1 MCKRSIIV
9 AAMAVMLGASNAV
22 FAKEVVFNPT
32 VQDVDGSYCWT
43 NENNWVGGVLPGIN
57 DVQVYQPSG
66 NMTVKITPKTS
77 GYHQFAGM
85 KFLSGKTYFTSGHYF
100 YVNAVETEI
109 YVAGEASVVCSNM
122 IDNWN
127 SANSLIKTGGGPFTF
142 RKIGENDKPLKLI
155 DIREGTFKNIS
166 GDSVVKAS
174 AVRIH
179 RDAVFFANG
188 YNYFRG
194 LDADVQIDDGGTFQV
209 DGKTGKINVGCL
221 SGAGDIVDVGST
233 YTDLQIKPTRDCV
246 FSGTMSAK
254 VQPNIMTGATGRFIL
269 GASNVFAQ
277 CQAVTGSEWLGF
289 LPGIGT
295 FTFGGVYTGKTSSP
309 LVLADTNGAP
319 VTVSVAMNNDKPAKF
334 ATTGPGSVQFRV
346 YDTALTNGLVRNGG
360 ALTALSATLT
370 LGDDSLANGFDFS
383 VPSEICAASGATVV
397 FRSSEPI
404 TFAGAVTGSG
414 AFKFYPSL
422 TTLANLRTT
431 GNATSTLY
439 GDLTINGGDA
449 VRAYSGF
456 MFGNPNTT
464 LTINGGRL
472 GGARKAVND
481 AVEGGPIVPD
491 GFVFGGQ
498 QSGSKVVLNGGEL
511 WLTGE
516 ANFAPQTLEQNGG
529 RLYFEGSSYSPL
541 SSATAANPCVV
552 RFNGGRTILSRRDTA
567 YFNDFTPFSSSDA
580 LSLRVGA
587 GGARFVEEHV
597 YSGAA
602 CSEAGSGMDEK
613 FDKILRPLVS
623 DVESGVDGGVSQS
636 SLMSFYYAHPLQIT
650 GPYVAEGGATHID
663 APHDISSGRYFGAGN
678 TTLRNHRIN
687 FADRAA
693 EFSFCPHG
701 AGKKLTV
708 EGTGAFELRKTSS
721 GSPANLTIGNLEI
734 DHGALFLIDPVSF
747 GGANAS
753 TVKLA
758 SAPATSLSGR
768 VLAPVVAAKDYKT
781 FSFMGYDAEKGFTN
795 LVLAASTSFSGA
807 SASKPFQIGPVSG
820 NWVGVAAGTKI
831 KVEALHVEGSA
842 TVQLY
847 DNATIT
853 IGDGVNP
860 AILLLP
866 SYGLTGS
873 ASSALEFGTS
883 EGVVVCGSPNN
894 STLKNCV
901 SNLRLPIKSAN
912 GLTIVGYPSINI
924 YGTIGV
930 CMNGTNTYSGV
941 TRINSAIVQA
951 ENDRCFSSGRV
962 IVGGGRRYGGGVRFV
977 KKNGVW
983 ANDFTLAGWGIRR
996 SKWNNEDC
1004 FTGAMS
1010 FWRDGKVTG
1019 NVELT
1024 DDARLCATNGASGE
1038 IAGVISGPGKAD
1050 IVYSRGVLRFSN
1062 SNTYTGGT
1070 DLIGSSTLEL
1080 GRGDSAGTGEILL
1093 SGSTLRFVNTE
1104 PAVFT
1109 NKIVGTGTIEVV
1121 GAPVTFAGDEFAA
1134 LECRT
1139 LAAGSTITFPNVAG
1153 GDLRYAAVLDG
1164 DTLDLNGRDVT
1175 FHGIWGSGTISG
1187 GTVTVAGE
1195 IHPGGEG
1202 TIGTLAFDRPPVVS
1216 AGAKLVAECSG
1227 SAVDSLTV
1235 AGGDL
1240 AIGDLAFEFR
1250 VIGRPSGPIRA
1261 TVLSTPEGSVSG
1273 EFSSVVKTPSR
1284 AESAKVKYGA
1294 SQVEVIY
1301 LKGMIITFN

>member
-1 MCKRSIIV
+1 MYKRSIV
-9 AAMAVMLGASNAV
+9 AAMIAVMSGVSCAV

-32 VQDVDGSYCWT
+32 VQNADGSYSWT
-43 NENNWVGGVLPGIN
+43 NENNWVGGALPGFN

-66 NMTVKITPKTS
+66 NMTVKIPSKFS
-77 GYHQFAGM
+77 QYLRFAGM
-85 KFLSGKTYFTSGHYF
+85 KFLSGKTYLTSGYYF
-100 YVNAVETEI
+100 YANAVETEI
-109 YVAGEASVVCSNM
+109 YVAGEASAVCSNM
-122 IDNWN
+122 IDNWTSNN
-127 SANSLIKTGGGPFTF
+127 SIVKTGGGTFTF
-142 RKIGENDKPLKLI
+142 RKIGENDKPLKLV
-155 DIREGTFKNIS
+155 DVREGTLASIRNSSIM
-166 GDSVVKAS
+166 KAYPI
-174 AVRIH
+174 RIR
-179 RDAVFFANG
+179 RDAVFYANG
-188 YNYFRG
+188 YNYFYSG
-194 LDADVQIDDGGTFQV
+194 DADVQIDEGGTFRV
-209 DGKTGKINVGCL
+209 YGGTGKINVGCL
-221 SGAGDIVDVGST
+221 TGAGDIVDPSSS

-246 FSGTMSAK
+246 FSGTMSEA
-254 VQPNIMTGATGRFIL
+254 VRPNIMKSADGRFIL
-269 GASNVFAQ
+269 GSSNVLAQ
-277 CQAVTGSEWLGF
+277 CSQVKGCGKLGF
-289 LPGIGT
+289 LPGIGN
-295 FTFGGVYTGKTSSP
+295 FNLGKLYEGKSDSP

-319 VTVSVAMNNDKPAKF
+319 VTVTVQVNADKAPTLE
-334 ATTGPGSVQFRV
+334 TTGPGDVQFKHYNTV
-346 YDTALTNGLVRNGG
+346 VTNNLVRNSG
-360 ALTALSATLT
+360 AIITSGVTLT
-370 LGDDSLANGFDFS
+370 LGSDSLANGFDFS
-383 VPSEICAASGATVV
+383 VPSEIRAASGATVA
-397 FRSSEPI
+397 FRSSEPV
-404 TFAGAVTGSG
+404 TFAGTVTGGG

-431 GNATSTLY
+431 SGATSTLY

-449 VRAYSGF
+449 VCAYLGF
-456 MFGNPNTT
+456 TFGNPNTT

-481 AVEGGPIVPD
+481 AVEGGPMVPD
-491 GFVFGGQ
+491 GIVFGGQ
-498 QSGSKVVLNGGEL
+498 QSGSKVVLNGGDL
-511 WLTGE
+511 WMTGE

-552 RFNGGRTILSRRDTA
+552 RFNGGKTILSRRDTA
-567 YFNDFTPFSSSDA
+567 YWSDFTPFSSSDA

-587 GGARFVEEHV
+587 GGVRFVEEHV

-602 CSEAGSGMDEK
+602 SSEAGSGMEEK

-636 SLMSFYYAHPLQIT
+636 SFMSFYYAQPLQIT
-650 GPYVAEGGATHID
+650 GPYVAEGGATHIE
-663 APHDISSGRYFGAGN
+663 ASHDLSSGRYFGAGD

-721 GSPANLTIGNLEI
+721 GSPANLTIGNLDI

-747 GGANAS
+747 GGVNAS
-753 TVKLA
+753 SVKLA
-758 SAPATSLSGR
+758 SAPATSSSGR

-795 LVLAASTSFSGA
+795 LVLAASTSFTGA

-820 NWVGVAAGTKI
+820 NWVGVAAGTTI
-831 KVEALHVEGSA
+831 KVEALHLEGSV
-842 TVQLY
+842 TVQLN
-847 DNATIT
+847 DNASIT

-860 AILLLP
+860 AMLILP
-866 SYGLTGS
+866 SYGLRGT

-883 EGVVVCGSPNN
+883 EGVVVCGTPS
-894 STLKNCV
+894 SSDLKDCV
-901 SNLRLPIKSAN
+901 SHLRLPIKSAN
-912 GLTIVGYPSINI
+912 GLTIVGYPSINA

-930 CMNGTNTYSGV
+930 CLNGTNTYSGV
-941 TRINSAIVQA
+941 TRVNSAIVQA

-977 KKNGVW
+977 KKGGVW

-996 SKWNNEDC
+996 IKWTELSNLN
-1004 FTGAMS
+1004 GALS

-1019 NVELT
+1019 NVELA

-1070 DLIGSSTLEL
+1070 DLVGGSTLEL
-1080 GRGDSAGTGEILL
+1080 ARGDSAGTGEMLL
-1093 SGSTLRFVNTE
+1093 SGSTLRFVNAE

-1109 NKIVGTGTIEVV
+1109 NKLVGTGTIEVV

-1164 DTLDLNGRDVT
+1164 GTLDLDGRDAT

-1195 IHPGGEG
+1195 IHPGGAG
-1202 TIGTLAFDRPPVVS
+1202 AIGTLTFDRPPVVS
-1216 AGAKLVAECSG
+1216 EGAKLVAECSG

-1240 AIGDLAFEFR
+1240 AIGGLAFEFR
-1250 VIGRPSGPIRA
+1250 MINPPSEPIRE
-1261 TVLSTPEGSVSG
+1261 TVLSTPDGTISG
-1273 EFSSVVKTPSR
+1273 EFASVVKTPSK
-1284 AESAKVKYGA
+1284 AESAWVIYEA
-1294 SQVEVIY
+1294 SQVRIGY
-1301 LKGMIITFN
+1301 LKGMMILFR